1 VSLIPVISD
10 EQASPEARVLFEH
23 SVAMFGRVANA
34 MRVAAH
40 SPKLAQAIFG
50 FMVPALREEITEVL
64 DVRTKALVIL
74 KTSML
79 NGCNYCIGH
88 NLTLGRACGMTEEEV
103 AAIEGDM
110 ADTELFSAAEK
121 AAITWAQHLT
131 LRTYRQ
137 HPEAMQELKRH
148 FNEAQIVE
156 ITMVSGFFNFWNR
169 FVDSLQVDVEQRDVG
184 KLFAKSVSVDPASY
198 LAYMQD
204 CWWREDETAGPA

>member
-1 VSLIPVISD
+1 MALIPIISD
-10 EQASPEARVLFEH
+10 DQASPEARVLFEH
-23 SVAMFGRVANA
+23 SVNLFGRVANA

-50 FMVPALREEITEVL
+50 FMVPALREEVTNVL

-79 NGCNYCIGH
+79 NGCSYCIGH
-88 NLTLGRACGMTEEEV
+88 NLTLGRACGMTDEEV
-103 AAIEGDM
+103 AAIEGEM
-110 ADTELFSAAEK
+110 TDTALFSDAEK

-137 HPEAMQELKRH
+137 HPEAMEALKRH
-148 FNEAQIVE
+148 FDDAQIVE

-169 FVDSLQVDVEQRDVG
+169 FVDSLQIDVEQRDVG
-184 KLFAKSVSVDPASY
+184 KLFAKSVSIDPD
-198 LAYMQD
+198 AYMAYMRD
-204 CWWREDETAGPA
+204 CWWREETETSDA

>member
-1 VSLIPVISD
+1 MSLIPAISD
-10 EQASPEARVLFEH
+10 DQASPEAKVLFDH

-50 FMVPALREEITEVL
+50 FMVPALREEITNVL

-79 NGCNYCIGH
+79 NGCSYCIGH

-110 ADTELFSAAEK
+110 ADTDLFSATEK

-137 HPEAMQELKRH
+137 HPQAMEELKRH

-184 KLFAKSVSVDPASY
+184 KLFAKSVSIDPAAY

-204 CWWREDETAGPA
+204 CWWGEEEKASTA